1 MNSDSRP
8 ILSKRMTQRAET
20 QQRSRGPGACVR
32 THFNDGLNNEVG
44 TGDCFDLVTALKIIS
59 E

>member
-8 ILSKRMTQRAET
+8 ILRKRITRRAET

-32 THFNDGLNNEVG
+32 THFNDGLNDEVG
-44 TGDCFDLVTALKIIS
+44 TGDCLNFVTALKIIS